1 MKWTVMT
8 ARLRGDIVVI
18 DLAWTN
24 GQCGEDELS
33 ALILQLLDQ
42 GFRRY
47 VLNFVRVPCL
57 ESAALGGLVRAHTS
71 VTRRG
76 GKLGLV
82 DTYGRVKPLFEATG
96 FAWTFDVF
104 TSQDEAVRSLAS
116 LGARASV
123 LPERVLSPTT
133 RHTAY

>member
-8 ARLRGDIVVI
+8 ARLRGDVVVI

-47 VLNFVRVPCL
+47 VLNLVRVPCL
-57 ESAALGGLVRAHTS
+57 ESSALGGLVRAHTT

-82 DTYGRVKPLFEATG
+82 DTDGRVRHLFEMTG

-104 TSQDEAVRSLAS
+104 TSQDEAVRSFANP
-116 LGARASV
+116 GARASV
-123 LPERVLSPTT
+123 LPERVLSPTP

>member
-8 ARLRGDIVVI
+8 ARLRGDVVVI

-24 GQCGEDELS
+24 GQYGEDELS

-47 VLNFVRVPCL
+47 VFNLVRVPCL
-57 ESAALGGLVRAHTS
+57 ESSALGGLVRAHTT
-71 VTRRG
+71 VMRRG

-82 DTYGRVKPLFEATG
+82 DICGRVRHLFEMTG

-123 LPERVLSPTT
+123 VPEHVSSPRT
-133 RHTAY
+133 RHTLC